1 MGYYFDHLKEID
13 QEITQEL
20 DQIQVNITR
29 TAKSPLYPGMK
40 EVTFPPF
47 PRMYPVADISR
58 DVGL

>member
-47 PRMYPVADISR
+47 PRMYPVTDISR

>member
-1 MGYYFDHLKEID
+1 MGYYFNHLKEID

-20 DQIQVNITR
+20 DQIQISITR
-29 TAKSPLYPGMK
+29 TAKSPLYPGIK

-47 PRMYPVADISR
+47 PRMYPVTDISR